1 MPLQG
6 DFAALA
12 DFYTRLR
19 KFSETGRRIA
29 TELAPK
35 VEGLV
40 GQTFA
45 AQAGPNG
52 EAWPATKSGAPAFGG
67 GDAGGRVLS
76 RLAGKA
82 SVRTT
87 VLYPLHFHQ
96 DGTHVVGKKRGA
108 AIRRSI
114 TGNAGKLA
122 AAGVKVPRKG
132 KDESEFAYQQRLA
145 AGMARRA
152 ARAEAVRAVR
162 HQVAF
167 AVLQARTAGGWHDP
181 PRPMIPGEGDPVPD
195 TWTTTIVETARPIL
209 AEIGAK

>member
-1 MPLQG
+1 MALTG

-19 KFSETGRRIA
+19 KFSETGKRIA

-45 AQAGPNG
+45 EQAGPNH

-76 RLAGKA
+76 RLSGKS
-82 SVRTT
+82 SVSTT
-87 VLYPLHFHQ
+87 LLYPLHFHQ

-108 AIRRSI
+108 AIRRGI
-114 TGNAGKLA
+114 TGAAGKLA
-122 AAGVKVPRKG
+122 VGAIKVPRKSKG
-132 KDESEFAYQQRLA
+132 ESEFAYQQRLA

-167 AVLQARTAGGWHDP
+167 AVLQARNASGWHDP

-195 TWTTTIVETARPIL
+195 PWVAVIVETARPIL
-209 AEIGAK
+209 AEIGAT

>member
-1 MPLQG
+1 MALTG

-12 DFYTRLR
+12 DFYSRLR
-19 KFSETGRRIA
+19 KSSDIGRRIA

-45 AQAGPNG
+45 EQAGPNH
-52 EAWPATKSGAPAFGG
+52 EAWPPTQSGAPAFEG

-82 SVRTT
+82 SIKTI

-96 DGTHVVGKKRGA
+96 DGTHRVGKKRGA
-108 AIRRSI
+108 AIRRAI
-114 TGNAGKLA
+114 TGKAGKLA
-122 AAGVKVPRKG
+122 AAGIKVPRKG

-145 AGMARRA
+145 AMMARAA
-152 ARAEAVRAVR
+152 ARKEAVRGVQNQA
-162 HQVAF
+162 AF
-167 AVLQARTAGGWHDP
+167 AVAEARTAGGWHDP
-181 PRPMIPGEGDPVPD
+181 PRPMIPDEGDPIPD
-195 TWTTTIVETARPIL
+195 PWVTTIVDTARPIL
-209 AEIGAK
+209 AEIGAT

>member
-1 MPLQG
+1 MPLTG

-35 VEGLV
+35 VEALV

-45 AQAGPNG
+45 EQAGPDHSP
-52 EAWPATKSGAPAFGG
+52 WPPTVSGAPAFGG

-76 RLAGKA
+76 RLVGRA
-82 SVRTT
+82 SIKTI

-96 DGTHVVGKKRGA
+96 DGTHRVGRKAAA
-108 AIRRSI
+108 AIRRKI
-114 TGNAGKLA
+114 TGDAGRLAVAGIKL
-122 AAGVKVPRKG
+122 PRKTKG
-132 KDESEFAYQQRLA
+132 ESEFAYQQRLA
-145 AGMARRA
+145 VAMARKA
-152 ARAEAVRAVR
+152 ARAEAVRGVK

-167 AVLQARTAGGWHDP
+167 AVDQARAAGGWHDP
-181 PRPMIPGEGDPVPD
+181 PRPMIPDEGDPVPD
-195 TWTTTIVETARPIL
+195 PWVKEITETARPIL
-209 AEIGAK
+209 AEIGAT